1 MLGTW
6 EMDRACC
13 GEEGGR
19 AVVQACLQG
28 EFLELSGIYVVV
40 DEGSVM
46 AKRKARMG
54 RNSGGRFFRC
64 QSKSVRRS
72 LGSRVYFPSYEE

>member
-1 MLGTW
+1 VLGMW

-19 AVVQACLQG
+19 AVVQACL
-28 EFLELSGIYVVV
+28 LSGIYVVV
-40 DEGSVM
+40 DEGSVI

-54 RNSGGRFFRC
+54 RNSGGRFFKC

-72 LGSRVYFPSYEE
+72 LGSRVYFPSSEE